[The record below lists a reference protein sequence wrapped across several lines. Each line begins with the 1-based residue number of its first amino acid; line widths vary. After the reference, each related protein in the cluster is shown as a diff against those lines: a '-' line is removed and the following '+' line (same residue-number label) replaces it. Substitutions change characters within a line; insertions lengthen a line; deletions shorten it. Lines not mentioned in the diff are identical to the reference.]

1 MKIVEDDLSGP
12 EIAVLLSDHLDGM
25 AKHSP
30 PESIHALDLNALRA
44 PDIRFWSVW
53 DGENIAG
60 CAALREISPVQGE
73 IKSMRTGAA
82 YLGRGV
88 ASLLLE
94 HVAKEA
100 RRRNYES
107 LNLETGSGEAFA
119 PAHKLYEK
127 FGFSYC
133 GPFADYT
140 DDPFSRLMMPDLR
153 D

>member
-12 EIAVLLSDHLDGM
+12 EIAVLLSEHLDGM
-25 AKHSP
+25 AKHTP
-30 PESIHALDLNALRA
+30 PDSINALDLDALRA
-44 PDIRFWSVW
+44 PDVSFWSAW

-60 CAALREISPVQGE
+60 CAALRELSPEHGE
-73 IKSMRTGAA
+73 IKSMRTGTAF
-82 YLGRGV
+82 LGRGV
-88 ASLLLE
+88 ASLLLT
-94 HVAKEA
+94 HLVNEA

-107 LNLETGSGEAFA
+107 LSLETGSGEAFT

-127 FGFSYC
+127 FGFSYG

-140 DDPFSRLMMPDLR
+140 DDPFSRFMTLNLR